1 MSDPYLTRAEIDH
14 LANELAKLPGI
25 EAELVVA
32 VTGVRRGAP
41 VRRAMPRSKPP
52 YSIEMQ
58 SLIDDLRDTLVA
70 VVRDLCEQRG
80 LDYDGG
86 QSISGIG
93 KWLHANRFG
102 LQLIESGVE
111 SFNDLCTIITRCE
124 RSLSWSEQEYRI
136 PKDREDEMVAR
147 ANRFEVDAAAVER
160 MAHKLGDQAKG
171 LNRDRVD
178 YLRRHEYLEGHRN
191 VDEKTGE
198 PVGKWWYYLGDV
210 LSAHKK
216 AREKRARLPK
226 VDKAQQL
233 S

>member
-1 MSDPYLTRAEIDH
+1 
-14 LANELAKLPGI
+14 
-25 EAELVVA
+25 
-32 VTGVRRGAP
+32 
-41 VRRAMPRSKPP
+41 MPRSRPP

-58 SLIDDLRDTLVA
+58 TLIDDLGATLVA
-70 VVRDLCEQRG
+70 VIRDLCEQRD
-80 LDYDGG
+80 LEYNGG
-86 QSISGIG
+86 SSISGMG
-93 KWLHANRFG
+93 KWLHNNRFG

-160 MAHKLGDQAKG
+160 LAHKLGDQAKG

-210 LSAHKK
+210 LSAHKN